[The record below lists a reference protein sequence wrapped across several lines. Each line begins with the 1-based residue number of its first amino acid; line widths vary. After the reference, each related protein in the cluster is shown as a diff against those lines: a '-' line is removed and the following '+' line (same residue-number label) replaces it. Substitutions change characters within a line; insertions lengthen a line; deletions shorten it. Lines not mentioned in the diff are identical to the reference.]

1 MSVYSESWHW
11 RVNQWIQDY
20 SFIEGFPLND
30 QSINIQIL
38 DQLEGTWEGQ
48 GRGYFPGVTAFD
60 TRVTL
65 VFTRRDEKTLAY
77 RQQAQKLYDGQIEWL
92 QSHWESGFI
101 SLLEN
106 GDLQLVDIQIG
117 GRSEIL
123 VGSME
128 AIDNLFR
135 IHFVSKTLNN
145 DPRMVSS
152 ARTFALQGNIL
163 RYDME
168 MQTTKVDQST
178 PHLDIVLQRINYS
191 NES

>member
-1 MSVYSESWHW
+1 MDNKP
-11 RVNQWIQDY
+11 VNSRQVFD
-20 SFIEGFPLND
+20 L
-30 QSINIQIL
+30 
-38 DQLEGTWEGQ
+38 LEGTWEGE
-48 GRGYFPGVTAFD
+48 GHGYFPGVTSFD
-60 TRVTL
+60 TRATL

-77 RQQAQKLYDGQIEWL
+77 QQQAQKLYDGQTEWL
-92 QSHWESGFI
+92 PSHWESGFI

-106 GDLQLVDIQIG
+106 GDVQLVNIQIG

-123 VGSME
+123 VGSIE

-152 ARTFALQGNIL
+152 ARTLALAGDTL

-168 MQTTKVDQST
+168 MQTTKVERST
-178 PHLDIVLQRINYS
+178 PHLDIVLQRVR
-191 NES
+191 